1 MLFLQFQLGGD
12 RYVLDAREVVE
23 VLPPLVVK
31 QLPRAPEAVRGLI
44 DYHGDSVPLLDLSRL
59 AGGAAAPARL
69 STRIV
74 LVTLAVDGVP
84 RLLGLLAERV
94 TDTLR
99 LPAEAFRDGG
109 IAVPEARYLG
119 PVANTPGGLVQW
131 VRVDALLDAPTRA
144 LLYAEAEAA

>member
-1 MLFLQFQLGGD
+1 MLFLQFQLGND
-12 RYVLDAREVVE
+12 RYVLDARDVVE
-23 VLPPLVVK
+23 VLPPLAVK

-74 LVTLAVDGVP
+74 LVALDVDGTP

-99 LPAEAFRDGG
+99 IAPDAFRDGG
-109 IAVPEARYLG
+109 VVVPEARYLG
-119 PVANTPGGLVQW
+119 PVANGADGLVQW

-144 LLYAEAEAA
+144 LLYAQAEAA